1 MPAHELHQSSARRE
15 KHNALFPE
23 EVKLFFLFLKKLGKN
38 NVPLPQDSNKTAL
51 LPAPMTSMRER
62 RFNRP
67 HNRIRPLLR
76 FPPHYRRNS
85 VRSDCRMVSSSS
97 VRSASLSVKANPK
110 TGSSGTST
118 LRSSSTFA
126 KCAASR
132 RRRQGFRLVQNDH
145 AVDFPLPAP
154 QDGVEIRLPVI
165 QVAVHRIDP
174 KGEVGHIGRTQAR
187 ETHCIELDGQNPI
200 ALDPQFGCPSAR

>member
-23 EVKLFFLFLKKLGKN
+23 EVKLFFLFLKKLEKN
-38 NVPLPQDSNKTAL
+38 TIPLPQDSNKTAL
-51 LPAPMTSMRER
+51 LPVPMTSMRER
-62 RFNRP
+62 RFSRP
-67 HNRIRPLLR
+67 HNRIRPLLS
-76 FPPHYRRNS
+76 FPPPYRRNS

-132 RRRQGFRLVQNDH
+132 
-145 AVDFPLPAP
+145 
-154 QDGVEIRLPVI
+154 
-165 QVAVHRIDP
+165 
-174 KGEVGHIGRTQAR
+174 
-187 ETHCIELDGQNPI
+187 
-200 ALDPQFGCPSAR
+200 S

>member
-1 MPAHELHQSSARRE
+1 MPAHGLHQSSARRE

-62 RFNRP
+62 RFSRP
-67 HNRIRPLLR
+67 HNRIRLLLR
-76 FPPHYRRNS
+76 FPPYYRRNS

-132 RRRQGFRLVQNDH
+132 
-145 AVDFPLPAP
+145 
-154 QDGVEIRLPVI
+154 
-165 QVAVHRIDP
+165 
-174 KGEVGHIGRTQAR
+174 
-187 ETHCIELDGQNPI
+187 
-200 ALDPQFGCPSAR
+200 S